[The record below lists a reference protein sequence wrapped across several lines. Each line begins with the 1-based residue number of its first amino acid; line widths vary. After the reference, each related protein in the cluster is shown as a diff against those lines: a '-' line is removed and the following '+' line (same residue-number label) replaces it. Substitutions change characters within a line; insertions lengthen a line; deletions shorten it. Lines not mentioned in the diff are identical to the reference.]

1 MMKKYLGSIFIF
13 IFVCALTLS
22 PVNASY
28 NTAQL
33 DLAYSKAVT
42 YFQQKTKT
50 GFESTDD
57 ILASESVGVEADEAV
72 QAQENLDDYIASVR
86 LSDESKTNIG
96 ALGKSIVLTCLMGK
110 DPRNINGLNLVEELE
125 KRVRDDGAI
134 VNSTGANNDIWALY
148 GLYVVN
154 STKQNVVGKRL
165 AKEALNNGA
174 YWYEYPAGVKCADAD
189 TTGWAIETLSLVNKT
204 AYKTTIDKAV
214 AFLRT
219 ATKNINNQS
228 VFTQYDDGNANT
240 QGAVLEGLAVADRN
254 GLLNDQYNALNAAN
268 PYDYLLTWQLDDGS
282 FKAENYDV
290 NYQPLGI
297 GYNNYAT
304 RDGVLALG
312 TYKNG
317 SVFDKAKRDY
327 DKTLHPIKNY
337 QVTSGQDATI
347 VSGQD
352 YLLTTDLP
360 ATNIQSILVDEK
372 KLAASDYSV
381 NTSITLSAH
390 FLKSL
395 PDGKHTLVIEG
406 TDGNASTTFTLFTN
420 KTKQPA
426 QVTEVKTEKKS
437 ENPGT
442 EVKKNAETV
451 SKKKTNKVVETDDD
465 TDIII
470 WIMGL
475 VVGLSGLY
483 LVRRYRYVEKA

>member
-1 MMKKYLGSIFIF
+1 MMKKYLGSL
-13 IFVCALTLS
+13 FVLLFTCALTLT
-22 PVNASY
+22 PVNAAYDTTKLDQAY
-28 NTAQL
+28 N
-33 DLAYSKAVT
+33 KAVS
-42 YFQQKTKT
+42 YYQQKSKK
-50 GFESTDD
+50 GLESYDD
-57 ILASESVGVEADEAV
+57 ILASESVGVEAD
-72 QAQENLDDYIASVR
+72 QAIKAEETLNEYIATVRLDDQ
-86 LSDESKTNIG
+86 SKADIG
-96 ALGKSIVLTCLMGK
+96 ALGKNIVLTCLMGK
-110 DPRNINGLNLVEELE
+110 DPKNINGVNLVEELE
-125 KRVRDDGAI
+125 KRVRDDGSI
-134 VNSTGANNDIWALY
+134 VNSTGANNDIWALN

-327 DKTLHPIKNY
+327 DKTLHPVKNY
-337 QVTSGQDATI
+337 QITSDQDAKI
-347 VSGQD
+347 QNNQD
-352 YLLTTDLP
+352 YILTTNLP
-360 ATNIQSILVDEK
+360 STNIQSILVDGK
-372 KLAASDYSV
+372 KLAASDYNV

-406 TDGNASTTFTLFTN
+406 TDGNASTTFTLFT
-420 KTKQPA
+420 KQTKPA
-426 QVTEVKTEKKS
+426 QVTEAKTEKKA
-437 ENPGT
+437 EIPGT
-442 EVKKNAETV
+442 EVKKNTEAV
-451 SKKKTNKVVETDDD
+451 SKKKTNKVVDTGDD

-475 VVGLSGLY
+475 VVGLSGLI
-483 LVRRYRYVEKA
+483 LLRRYRYVEKA